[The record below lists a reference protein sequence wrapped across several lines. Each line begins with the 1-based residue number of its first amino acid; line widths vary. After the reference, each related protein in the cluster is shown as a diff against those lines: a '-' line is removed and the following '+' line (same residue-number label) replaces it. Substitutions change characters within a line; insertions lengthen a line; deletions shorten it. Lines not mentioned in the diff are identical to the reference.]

1 MLQAIGTTLI
11 SLLQPMPSSRSA
23 SGHRAH
29 VVARLLALLEGV
41 QPTAN
46 WGIISA
52 CVIRPLVTAAVGMVL
67 AEPSSQMGADLLAAL
82 LRQDYITG
90 DLASSPSGQAEFP
103 RFCLVVGQRRRN
115 SHVIAGGISEDV
127 TLVQL
132 ASAAL
137 STAAPAVP
145 PSYAEMLW
153 QVLRSS
159 QEPSTD
165 WQTLVNSLSSA
176 PEEQSQHS
184 DGTHRCPHVS
194 MQAPHM
200 LSLLVVVMT
209 DSRMC

>member
-1 MLQAIGTTLI
+1 MAT
-11 SLLQPMPSSRSA
+11 SSSA
-23 SGHRAH
+23 SGHHAH

-46 WGIISA
+46 WGIIST
-52 CVIRPLVTAAVGMVL
+52 CVVRPLVSAAFSMVL
-67 AEPSSQMGADLLAAL
+67 AVPSSQMGADLLAAL
-82 LRQDYITG
+82 LRRDYVTG
-90 DLASSPSGQAEFP
+90 DLASSPSGQAELP

-115 SHVIAGGISEDV
+115 SHVIAGGIPEDV

-137 STAAPAVP
+137 STASPAVP

-165 WQTLVNSLSSA
+165 WQSLVSFLSSA
-176 PEEQSQHS
+176 PEKP
-184 DGTHRCPHVS
+184 PHNS
-194 MQAPHM
+194 GGMAWMSIQYAS
-200 LSLLVVVMT
+200 SLHA
-209 DSRMC
+209 DFAKARYD

>member
-1 MLQAIGTTLI
+1 VLQAIGTTLI
-11 SLLQPMPSSRSA
+11 SLLQPIASSSSA
-23 SGHRAH
+23 SGNHAH
-29 VVARLLALLEGV
+29 VVLRLLALLEGV
-41 QPTAN
+41 HPTAN
-46 WGIISA
+46 WGIIA
-52 CVIRPLVTAAVGMVL
+52 TCVVRPLVTAAVGMVL
-67 AEPSSQMGADLLAAL
+67 AVPSSQMGADLLAAL

-90 DLASSPSGQAEFP
+90 DLASSPSGQAELA
-103 RFCLVVGQRRRN
+103 RFCPVLGQRRRN
-115 SHVIAGGISEDV
+115 SHVIAGGIPEDV

-137 STAAPAVP
+137 STASPAVP

-165 WQTLVNSLSSA
+165 WQSLVNFLSSA

-184 DGTHRCPHVS
+184 DGMFRCPFS
-194 MQAPHM
+194 MQAPYM
-200 LSLLVVVMT
+200 LNLLKVVVT